1 MLHELISS
9 KRPAPAPTPRSERS
23 APTPLAAPLTEGRA
37 HPPPP
42 THPHIPPYPKT
53 ALLVRGLR
61 LGGHDGELGRW
72 RRQGLVHGR
81 LLVLLG
87 GAGLLRPAPMV
98 VLGRLELGRRGSDDL
113 QASPSSTR
121 SAHARRRRPRD
132 SRSSQIHL
140 FVCTSSFL
148 SLSLSLSLCLSLS
161 LLLALRCLADARRQ
175 FLPQRIRKAPSSHKT
190 KTFRKLCRGKCCPKH
205 RRLRGQV

>member
-37 HPPPP
+37 HPPH
-42 THPHIPPYPKT
+42 THIPPYPMT

-87 GAGLLRPAPMV
+87 GAGLLRPAPLV

-140 FVCTSSFL
+140 FVCTSS
-148 SLSLSLSLCLSLS
+148 SLSLSPRSLPSGAS
-161 LLLALRCLADARRQ
+161 PTPDAN
-175 FLPQRIRKAPSSHKT
+175 SS
-190 KTFRKLCRGKCCPKH
+190 PK
-205 RRLRGQV
+205 G

>member
-1 MLHELISS
+1 MRRRNKCSISFVKKDKAYVTRAYLIEASRS
-9 KRPAPAPTPRSERS
+9 RSNAEVRKKRTDAVGGSPD
-23 APTPLAAPLTEGRA
+23 GRA
-37 HPPPP
+37 SSSPPH
-42 THPHIPPYPKT
+42 THIPPYPKT

-132 SRSSQIHL
+132 SRSSQIHH
-140 FVCTSSFL
+140 FVCTSS
-148 SLSLSLSLCLSLS
+148 SLSLSVSLCLSLS
-161 LLLALRCLADARRQ
+161 SLLALRCLADARRQ
-175 FLPQRIRKAPSSHKT
+175 FLPK
-190 KTFRKLCRGKCCPKH
+190 G
-205 RRLRGQV
+205 